1 MGAEAG
7 HICPPRPTSASPS
20 CFSEAVFCSSMKLS
34 LCVPACSVS
43 VCCCA
48 QCALQGAKHFY
59 KPAAAAAADRL
70 RPTEE
75 QVAHFGPAGWK
86 LAEVSRCKLGPGDDL
101 QKSGCGI
108 DPLWVYLPAPSGL
121 HLN

>member
-48 QCALQGAKHFY
+48 QCALQGVKYFY
-59 KPAAAAAADRL
+59 KPAADRL
-70 RPTEE
+70 GLTEE
-75 QVAHFGPAGWK
+75 QAAHIGPAGWK
-86 LAEVSRCKLGPGDDL
+86 AEAGRLEG
-101 QKSGCGI
+101 
-108 DPLWVYLPAPSGL
+108 
-121 HLN
+121 